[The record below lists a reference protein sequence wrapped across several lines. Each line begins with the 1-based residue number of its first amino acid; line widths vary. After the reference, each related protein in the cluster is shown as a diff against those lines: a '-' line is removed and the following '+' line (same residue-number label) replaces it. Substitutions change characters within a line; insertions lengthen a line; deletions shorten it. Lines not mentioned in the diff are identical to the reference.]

1 MKAPMDL
8 NAAGAETSLGG
19 SYKATFEFEKG
30 DLQRAQ
36 MDARKHNQTDSKSF
50 VIQANPGA

>member
-1 MKAPMDL
+1 MDL

>member
-8 NAAGAETSLGG
+8 IAAGAETSLGG

-30 DLQRAQ
+30 DLQRA
-36 MDARKHNQTDSKSF
+36 
-50 VIQANPGA
+50 